1 MGRPDSRTMVTINCR
16 HSRRP
21 SSSLRCKRVLLQQAV
36 VACDQCGDFP
46 FSPMSADVALE
57 HRVIAGVGP
66 RETLRRLHPLTRP
79 RGGGVDVDWRSVPA
93 GRQDDGRFQRRI
105 GRRRSHVDGIPARRR
120 EPDAVGPSLVRIGLE
135 VRERMVRERI
145 LSMVVTRRL
154 WPWAQVHLLKAH
166 KPVHGC
172 GRSPR
177 AGPDQRWCPPNDWG
191 RNASWW
197 YWQYRR
203 MDSQRPTPEAR
214 QRDAILRA
222 SRGLNCVLSPS
233 IWSHRSNGRS
243 VGCKTALTRDQPL
256 GLRSRPRS
264 HRTLNTVCI
273 LQPSVR
279 PGKH

>member
-1 MGRPDSRTMVTINCR
+1 MRRVLRSAALADGIRC
-16 HSRRP
+16 RRP
-21 SSSLRCKRVLLQQAV
+21 S
-36 VACDQCGDFP
+36 
-46 FSPMSADVALE
+46 
-57 HRVIAGVGP
+57 
-66 RETLRRLHPLTRP
+66 TLRVRN
-79 RGGGVDVDWRSVPA
+79 V
-93 GRQDDGRFQRRI
+93 
-105 GRRRSHVDGIPARRR
+105 ARANS
-120 EPDAVGPSLVRIGLE
+120 AVGSRTTNATTTGRSGIVPEPWMWSL
-135 VRERMVRERI
+135 
-145 LSMVVTRRL
+145 SQHPRRC
-154 WPWAQVHLLKAH
+154 PE
-166 KPVHGC
+166 
-172 GRSPR
+172 SPR

-264 HRTLNTVCI
+264 HRTLNIVCI